1 LLLLVAG
8 INVVAFIQTV
18 AGILAVASCYCCCPL
33 VPDGF
38 PVAGLPSIA
47 GVPGVVGVS
56 AIPHNHPVSGGPTVT
71 GFSDADGI
79 LVVASVPADP
89 GIPILA
95 GGFTYWTVQ

>member
-1 LLLLVAG
+1 MLLVAG
-8 INVVAFIQTV
+8 VTV
-18 AGILAVASCYCCCPL
+18 
-33 VPDGF
+33 VPDCF
-38 PVAGLPSIA
+38 LLLVYLLLLAFLC
-47 GVPGVVGVS
+47 VVGVS
-56 AIPHNHPVSGGPTVT
+56 AIPYNHPVSGGPTVT